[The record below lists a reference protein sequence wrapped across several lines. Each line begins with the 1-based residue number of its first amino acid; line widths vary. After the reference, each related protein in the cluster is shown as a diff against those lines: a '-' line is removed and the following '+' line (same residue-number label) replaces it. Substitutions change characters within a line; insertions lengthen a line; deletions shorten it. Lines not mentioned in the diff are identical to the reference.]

1 MTKIR
6 PIVKAAFRV
15 DELVYQF
22 DVIDVE
28 DGLLD
33 GDDTLAGVN
42 EAYSDEYIIGEA
54 RNRLDI
60 AGEWLD
66 DKPDGEELKYR
77 LKDHRQLTRFIEK
90 WS

>member
-22 DVIDVE
+22 DVIDCE

-33 GDDTLAGVN
+33 PNDTLAGVN
-42 EAYSDEYIIGEA
+42 EAFSDEYIIGEA
-54 RNRLDI
+54 QNRLDI
-60 AGEWLD
+60 TNAQLADNPHGD
-66 DKPDGEELKYR
+66 ELKMYKR
-77 LKDHRQLTRFIEK
+77 DHRQLTRFIEK